1 MREQV
6 ITPRGST
13 RGGAQSSKASAG
25 GMVQRPARRARGSS
39 ARQAGGSS
47 SGLLRRALLYFPLA
61 GKLLLAIVTG
71 LVIFAG
77 YRAAAS
83 ASFFQARNVE
93 VNSTSRVSA
102 DEIKAVVRR
111 AVAQTGVWRADL
123 NEISAELQRMPW
135 VRTAV
140 VSRVLPDGL
149 RVRVTERTPSAV
161 VRTAGGRLV
170 WVDTDAVMLGAI
182 RPTDVMPP
190 FFIRG
195 LEEAETSTARAANR
209 ERMQKYELM
218 RGEWEALNLS
228 ERVSEV
234 NLDDLRDVRAQL
246 SGDDSQIEVRLGR
259 EDFGNRLKRALIE
272 LDNQRN
278 TPRGPFIM
286 YIDASQGVEKG
297 SHLVVGLRPDAQ
309 LSGTG
314 ETGGSSNSSSGGV
327 SNPDAAEIVK
337 ARSNDERATARDKQA
352 ARERETAARKDETT
366 RRKRER
372 EAKNKQA
379 DKPKSDTRPRR
390 VG

>member
-1 MREQV
+1 
-6 ITPRGST
+6 
-13 RGGAQSSKASAG
+13 
-25 GMVQRPARRARGSS
+25 MVQRPARRERGSS
-39 ARQAGGSS
+39 ARQSGGS
-47 SGLLRRALLYFPLA
+47 GLRRVLPYFPLF
-61 GKLLLAIVTG
+61 GKLLLAVITG
-71 LVIFAG
+71 LLIFAG
-77 YRAAAS
+77 YRAAS
-83 ASFFQARNVE
+83 NASFFQARSVE
-93 VNSTSRVSA
+93 VNSTARVSA
-102 DEIKAVVRR
+102 DEIKSVVRR

-123 NEISAELQRMPW
+123 EGISTELQRMPW

-149 RVRVTERTPSAV
+149 RVRVTERVPSAV

-195 LEEAETSTARAANR
+195 LDEAETSTARVANR

-218 RGEWEALNLS
+218 RSEWEAQGLS

-246 SGDDSQIEVRLGR
+246 AGDDSQIEVRLGR
-259 EDFGNRLKRALIE
+259 EDFGNRLKRALVE

-278 TPRGPFIM
+278 TPRGPYIM

-309 LSGTG
+309 LAGAEG
-314 ETGGSSNSSSGGV
+314 ESNSPSNGGV
-327 SNPDAAEIVK
+327 VNPDAAEIVK
-337 ARSNDERATARDKQA
+337 ARSDERVATRDKSG
-352 ARERETAARKDETT
+352 ARERESAAARKEEKE
-366 RRKRER
+366 RRKKER
-372 EAKNKQA
+372 EAKNKQS
-379 DKPKSDTRPRR
+379 DKPRGETRPRR

>member
-1 MREQV
+1 
-6 ITPRGST
+6 
-13 RGGAQSSKASAG
+13 
-25 GMVQRPARRARGSS
+25 MVQRPARRERGSS
-39 ARQAGGSS
+39 GKQSGGGS
-47 SGLLRRALLYFPLA
+47 GLRRVLLYFPVV
-61 GKLLLAIVTG
+61 GKLLLAIITG
-71 LVIFAG
+71 LLIFAG

-83 ASFFQARNVE
+83 ASFFQARHVE
-93 VNSTSRVSA
+93 VNNTSRVSA

-111 AVAQTGVWRADL
+111 AVAQTGVWQADL
-123 NEISAELQRMPW
+123 DGISAELQRMPW

-149 RVRVTERTPSAV
+149 RVRVTERVPTAI
-161 VRTAGGRLV
+161 VRTASGRLV

-195 LEEAETSTARAANR
+195 LDEAETSAARFANR

-218 RGEWEALNLS
+218 RGEWEAQGLS

-246 SGDDSQIEVRLGR
+246 AGDDSQIEVRLGR

-309 LSGTG
+309 LAGAGG
-314 ETGGSSNSSSGGV
+314 ESSSNNSGA
-327 SNPDAAEIVK
+327 NNADAAEIVK
-337 ARSNDERATARDKQA
+337 ARSDERVAAREKPS
-352 ARERETAARKDETT
+352 ARERESAATRKEEKE
-366 RRKRER
+366 RRKKER
-372 EAKNKQA
+372 EAKDKKS
-379 DKPKSDTRPRR
+379 DKPKGETRPRR

>member
-1 MREQV
+1 
-6 ITPRGST
+6 
-13 RGGAQSSKASAG
+13 
-25 GMVQRPARRARGSS
+25 MVQRPARRERGASGKQS
-39 ARQAGGSS
+39 GGGSN
-47 SGLLRRALLYFPLA
+47 LRRVLQYFPLV
-61 GKLLLAIVTG
+61 GKLLLAIITG
-71 LVIFAG
+71 LLIFAG
-77 YRAAAS
+77 YRAAS
-83 ASFFQARNVE
+83 NASFFQARSVE
-93 VNSTSRVSA
+93 VNSTARVSA
-102 DEIKAVVRR
+102 DEIKSVVRR

-123 NEISAELQRMPW
+123 GGISAELQRMPW
-135 VRTAV
+135 VRSAV

-149 RVRVTERTPSAV
+149 RVRVTERVPSAI
-161 VRTAGGRLV
+161 VRTASGRLV

-195 LEEAETSTARAANR
+195 LDEAETTAARSANR

-218 RGEWEALNLS
+218 RGEWEAQGLS

-246 SGDDSQIEVRLGR
+246 AGDDSQIEVRLGR

-309 LSGTG
+309 LSGVG
-314 ETGGSSNSSSGGV
+314 SESSSNSSGA
-327 SNPDAAEIVK
+327 NDADAAEIVK
-337 ARSNDERATARDKQA
+337 ARSDERVAARDKPG
-352 ARERETAARKDETT
+352 ARERESAAARKEEKER
-366 RRKRER
+366 RRKAR
-372 EAKNKQA
+372 EAKNKQT
-379 DKPKSDTRPRR
+379 DKPKGETRPRR

>member
-1 MREQV
+1 LREQV
-6 ITPRGST
+6 ITPRGSS
-13 RGGAQSSKASAG
+13 RSGAQTAKASAA
-25 GMVQRPARRARGSS
+25 GMVQRPARRERGSS
-39 ARQAGGSS
+39 AKQSSNGGSR
-47 SGLLRRALLYFPLA
+47 LRRVLIYFPLA
-61 GKLLLAIVTG
+61 GKLLLAIITG
-71 LVIFAG
+71 LLIFAG

-83 ASFFQARNVE
+83 ASFFQARSVE

-102 DEIKAVVRR
+102 DEIRNVVRR

-123 NEISAELQRMPW
+123 DGISAELKRMPW

-149 RVRVTERTPSAV
+149 RVRVTERVPSAV
-161 VRTAGGRLV
+161 VRTASGRLV

-195 LEEAETSTARAANR
+195 LDEAETSAARVANR
-209 ERMQKYELM
+209 ERMQRYELM
-218 RGEWEALNLS
+218 RGEWEAQGLG

-246 SGDDSQIEVRLGR
+246 AGDDSQIEVRLGR

-309 LSGTG
+309 LAGAG
-314 ETGGSSNSSSGGV
+314 ESSNNSGA
-327 SNPDAAEIVK
+327 NNADDAEIVK
-337 ARSNDERATARDKQA
+337 ARSNEQRVTARDKPG
-352 ARERETAARKDETT
+352 ARERKSAAARKEETAA

-372 EAKNKQA
+372 EAKNKQP
-379 DKPKSDTRPRR
+379 DKPKGETRPRR